1 MHMGRKQS
9 SLRDVPS
16 QRGNLGVPKNS
27 FKTIYLSFD
36 SFALT
41 LTLSLSLSATL
52 SLPLSLFL
60 SFFLSLSLSLS
71 VHLKKV
77 QNDEEPGKKKSFL
90 DWMLEEFFML
100 LEKVLKA
107 DFQMTMGIT
116 YSYATN

>member
-1 MHMGRKQS
+1 
-9 SLRDVPS
+9 
-16 QRGNLGVPKNS
+16 
-27 FKTIYLSFD
+27 
-36 SFALT
+36 
-41 LTLSLSLSATL
+41 
-52 SLPLSLFL
+52 
-60 SFFLSLSLSLS
+60 
-71 VHLKKV
+71 LKKV

>member
-1 MHMGRKQS
+1 MGRKQS

-27 FKTIYLSFD
+27 FKTISLSFD

-41 LTLSLSLSATL
+41 LTLSLSFGHPFTS
-52 SLPLSLFL
+52 SLTL
-60 SFFLSLSLSLS
+60 SFFLSLSLSLSLS

>member
-41 LTLSLSLSATL
+41 
-52 SLPLSLFL
+52 
-60 SFFLSLSLSLS
+60 LSLSLSLS